1 MDQST
6 SPPSLQGKNEAI
18 ISSLQRKLKASQR
31 SATLGFEWKRKYELS
46 ERRAG
51 VLQKQNSDLRK
62 ALVRWRSKFGA
73 ELESRQELVWELAQ
87 AEDRISHLLDLDIH
101 GDVEEHTA
109 HMYEE
114 GKMEMN
120 GQHYGQHAHG
130 QHFGEQDKAQHKVQG
145 HQTGAC
151 TTNNQQHQE
160 EKVGEML
167 DNLNFWSRGE
177 PKSEADKG
185 KKGKNHSR
193 PQGRYTVEVEND
205 DNSSPNSSPSARVN
219 DSDEE
224 MSSEEMS
231 SGRPG
236 IISPS
241 SSTRSSTPE
250 ASVSPKALPSALPC
264 RYDEKEDKE
273 NNIGGGNKNN
283 SINNSNRQRSFSVGG
298 KVGQG
303 GQGGQVKSKG
313 AEEVDETRDSTR
325 LHNNIRA
332 NINKVDEDFS
342 VSPLNKPQPVS
353 PHPAATS
360 VSSAMQGGGGT
371 PTFDHFLV
379 VGADLENR
387 STKPHVYNNL
397 IDEITLNLKQKAGGF
412 FGNFNK
418 SKVEVVEPPKV
429 KPTVLM
435 HYGAKD
441 GFKDLPTSADSIANF
456 CFPQGISVRQ
466 VNLKESMSDVNAIFY
481 GPYCHRGDG
490 SFIFTFNDDTGL
502 VDGQT
507 NSSTL
512 YGVCV
517 TQPRLVGSLEV
528 PRVYCILTRIP
539 HFDLHF
545 RVLWDVIA
553 AQRIGRLPVDGAPG
567 FDKHGY
573 DTLDFI
579 KQTFIRYSTVNIDGD
594 VGEFVSFQV
603 CSHLPP
609 ITFRPVPTINKLLK
623 DCTESTR
630 ESILYNSMNISGG
643 ELGLIDRFKNPWN
656 KLRRESISATKEW
669 ALPPLFSVVPADI
682 LADVIGELMK
692 ETQLIVLS
700 TKLSMLSSTVLGLV
714 YLLKPLLWVAPMIP
728 LLPHNLNDFFQAPV
742 PYIVGYP
749 ASALPEDA
757 EVPEGVAILNLD
769 HPDGVK
775 FEVTRDV
782 GRSQVDIALGIGG
795 GGGGR
800 GGMPGKVK
808 LLESL
813 KESYGKINNVSR
825 KAVTKGIG
833 GVAVTKITPIYEP
846 SVEQGGF
853 VVEISN
859 IIRMHVCKLV
869 MVFLD
874 KCKSSQMFSSFADEE
889 QHRIN
894 RKKAVKLSGV
904 KFRKGGKGDGGEVE
918 GGKGRRGGGGG
929 GGGGRLNELY
939 ASPQKLVVRVH
950 QLAGVTADPRQ
961 LSLDGYVK

>member
-1 MDQST
+1 MDHPP
-6 SPPSLQGKNEAI
+6 SPPPLQARNEATI
-18 ISSLQRKLKASQR
+18 DSLRRKLKAAQR
-31 SATLGFEWKRKYELS
+31 SASLGLEWKRKYELS
-46 ERRAG
+46 EKRAAT
-51 VLQKQNSDLRK
+51 LQNQNEDLRR

-73 ELESRQELVWELAQ
+73 ELESRQELARELAQ
-87 AEDRISHLLDLDIH
+87 AEDRISDLVRARWD
-101 GDVEEHTA
+101 GEEDSPRRDGH
-109 HMYEE
+109 ERE
-114 GKMEMN
+114 QELERELEQEQKQE
-120 GQHYGQHAHG
+120 HY
-130 QHFGEQDKAQHKVQG
+130 
-145 HQTGAC
+145 
-151 TTNNQQHQE
+151 QE

-177 PKSEADKG
+177 ADKG
-185 KKGKNHSR
+185 KR
-193 PQGRYTVEVEND
+193 QRYSVVENFE
-205 DNSSPNSSPSARVN
+205 NTTTPVGSPRA

-224 MSSEEMS
+224 EIS

-241 SSTRSSTPE
+241 SSTRSSSTPE
-250 ASVSPKALPSALPC
+250 ASVSPKALPSHEE
-264 RYDEKEDKE
+264 RDKE
-273 NNIGGGNKNN
+273 NDHNNNNN
-283 SINNSNRQRSFSVGG
+283 SNNNSNSNNSNRQRPFSVEG
-298 KVGQG
+298 KVGQA
-303 GQGGQVKSKG
+303 S
-313 AEEVDETRDSTR
+313 EEGLGDDTSAHAS
-325 LHNNIRA
+325 LHQRTRA
-332 NINKVDEDFS
+332 NKIEEEIPS
-342 VSPLNKPQPVS
+342 PQPVS
-353 PHPAATS
+353 PPALPFA
-360 VSSAMQGGGGT
+360 SSQAMSALQGRGGT

-418 SKVEVVEPPKV
+418 SKVEVAEPPKV

-441 GFKDLPTSADSIANF
+441 GYKDLPTSADSIANF

-630 ESILYNSMNISGG
+630 ESILYNSMNMSGG
-643 ELGLIDRFKNPWN
+643 GDLSDRFKNPWN

-728 LLPHNLNDFFQAPV
+728 LLPHNLDDFFQAPV

-749 ASALPEDA
+749 ASSLPEDA
-757 EVPEGVAILNLD
+757 ELQEGVAILNLD
-769 HPDGVK
+769 APDGPK
-775 FEVTRDV
+775 FHVTRDV

-795 GGGGR
+795 DRSGGGGL
-800 GGMPGKVK
+800 PGKMK
-808 LLESL
+808 LLEQL
-813 KESYGKINNVSR
+813 KESYGKLNNKAR
-825 KAVTKGIG
+825 KAVTKGPG
-833 GVAVTKITPIYEP
+833 GLAITKITPIYEP
-846 SVEQGGF
+846 SAEQKAH

-859 IIRMHVCKLV
+859 IIRMHVVKLV
-869 MVFLD
+869 MVNFEEGAQGELGVEELAVDLAEEESTKEAELENLKLFLD

-889 QHRIN
+889 QHRQN
-894 RKKAVKLSGV
+894 RKKAVKASET
-904 KFRKGGKGDGGEVE
+904 KFKKGST
-918 GGKGRRGGGGG
+918 GGGDAKGKKKTLGG
-929 GGGGRLNELY
+929 LNELY

-950 QLAGVTADPRQ
+950 QLQGVTADPRQ